1 MERKAEYCLTQ
12 IFHYLVNGLA
22 AIVFFCC
29 IAYSGYALWDNW
41 SILKEP
47 DQVRE
52 DLIRYK
58 PANEEELSY
67 SFQELKAMN
76 PDVCGWLT
84 LDHTKIDYPVV
95 QGTDNFEYLEKD
107 VLGNP
112 SVAGSIFLDAKSDRN
127 FHDFYTVIMG
137 HHMQGRKM
145 FGDIDLYTDVS
156 FFEKNTTGTLYVE
169 GRILKLET
177 VAILKA
183 DAYDKYVY
191 RTDWKEKEEKEE
203 DSVPDPSC
211 LAHLQDA
218 IKTSIRNVDIFTIS
232 KPGRYDILLT
242 NASKDYI
249 PVIVERIKEKFY
261 SKTNNPDI
269 RLKTFIQTE

>member
-1 MERKAEYCLTQ
+1 
-12 IFHYLVNGLA
+12 
-22 AIVFFCC
+22 
-29 IAYSGYALWDNW
+29 
-41 SILKEP
+41 
-47 DQVRE
+47 
-52 DLIRYK
+52 
-58 PANEEELSY
+58 
-67 SFQELKAMN
+67 MN

-84 LDHTKIDYPVV
+84 LDYTKIDYPVV

-191 RTDWKEKEEKEE
+191 RTDWKEKEEKEDSPESAAKEQTAVSEEELDLE
-203 DSVPDPSC
+203 DDIENGYFHFLRPSEWPDRSLFRAGSC
-211 LAHLQDA
+211 PDHPVCPERHLPFGEECFLRTDMYHQYA
-218 IKTSIRNVDIFTIS
+218 PFFSEFQYKLKQGGSLLYSWDI
-232 KPGRYDILLT
+232 GM
-242 NASKDYI
+242 
-249 PVIVERIKEKFY
+249 E
-261 SKTNNPDI
+261 
-269 RLKTFIQTE
+269 

>member
-145 FGDIDLYTDVS
+145 FGDIDLYTDAS

-203 DSVPDPSC
+203 
-211 LAHLQDA
+211 LQEAGCSLGTGDRA
-218 IKTSIRNVDIFTIS
+218 MQKANLD
-232 KPGRYDILLT
+232 RYEARLVQRIAELQKGLPERKRLCQSLGIMGGLFLFLIL
-242 NASKDYI
+242 
-249 PVIVERIKEKFY
+249 V
-261 SKTNNPDI
+261 
-269 RLKTFIQTE
+269 

>member
-58 PANEEELSY
+58 PADEEELSY

-95 QGTDNFEYLEKD
+95 QGTDNEYYLKHTFKKTEH
-107 VLGNP
+107 
-112 SVAGSIFLDAKSDRN
+112 VAGSIFLDKDNSQDFSNRKSILYGHNMKDGSMFQGLHKYESESYLQEHN
-127 FHDFYTVIMG
+127 KVYLYLPDGETLTYTVIKCG
-137 HHMQGRKM
+137 YVKANSDTFWLGEQVETRTLLLSTCGSDSSKRLVLFCELPEK
-145 FGDIDLYTDVS
+145 GEESETNGEDI
-156 FFEKNTTGTLYVE
+156 
-169 GRILKLET
+169 
-177 VAILKA
+177 
-183 DAYDKYVY
+183 
-191 RTDWKEKEEKEE
+191 
-203 DSVPDPSC
+203 
-211 LAHLQDA
+211 
-218 IKTSIRNVDIFTIS
+218 SIEVF
-232 KPGRYDILLT
+232 
-242 NASKDYI
+242 
-249 PVIVERIKEKFY
+249 
-261 SKTNNPDI
+261 
-269 RLKTFIQTE
+269 

>member
-95 QGTDNFEYLEKD
+95 QGTDNEYYLKHTFKKTEH
-107 VLGNP
+107 
-112 SVAGSIFLDAKSDRN
+112 VAGSIFLDKDNSPDFSNRKSIL
-127 FHDFYTVIMG
+127 YG
-137 HHMQGRKM
+137 HNMKDGSMFQGLHK
-145 FGDIDLYTDVS
+145 Y
-156 FFEKNTTGTLYVE
+156 ENEQY
-169 GRILKLET
+169 LET
-177 VAILKA
+177 HNKVYLYLPDGQSLTYSVLRCEYVNA
-183 DAYDKYVY
+183 DSDTFWLGEPVETSQLLLSTCGSDSSKRLVLFCELP
-191 RTDWKEKEEKEE
+191 EKGEESETNGE
-203 DSVPDPSC
+203 D
-211 LAHLQDA
+211 
-218 IKTSIRNVDIFTIS
+218 ISIEVF
-232 KPGRYDILLT
+232 
-242 NASKDYI
+242 
-249 PVIVERIKEKFY
+249 
-261 SKTNNPDI
+261 
-269 RLKTFIQTE
+269 